1 MSSVHDK
8 SSLPEWLAR
17 VAIIGIVY
25 SLAAVIAMHL
35 ICPEYDAVARPLSDY
50 ATSRGGW
57 LIATATLSFAVSV
70 LALARGLSATRR
82 SRAGIA
88 PLYVAGFAYLVAS
101 IFPTDARLD
110 NTVITL
116 AGAIHFVAGY
126 LSSPALVAA
135 VILLAREPRAF
146 AFAVVLW
153 ASLVILVIG
162 NILQWQI
169 GGLGQRIFFALTWL
183 WLLLTAVHLRQS
195 PDKTVVGQI

>member
-1 MSSVHDK
+1 MFQSA
-8 SSLPEWLAR
+8 WLAR
-17 VAIIGIVY
+17 VAIIGAMY
-25 SLAAVIAMHL
+25 SLAAVLALHL
-35 ICPEYDAVARPLSDY
+35 IFPEYDAVVRPLSDY

-70 LALARGLSATRR
+70 LALAHGLSATRR

-88 PLYVAGFAYLVAS
+88 LLYVAGFAYLVAG

-169 GGLGQRIFFALTWL
+169 GGLGQRIFFALTL
-183 WLLLTAVHLRQS
+183 IWLLLTVIRLQNS
-195 PDKTVVGQI
+195 PQRR